1 MSQDIEQIAENTAPI
16 PPFEQPFKRVVP
28 YEDFVLLNKTQEL
41 ALPELYR
48 KRKIY
53 YAGIALSGSLIGF
66 TVGFFTSDFSSSTAQ
81 FMAGVAVCTN
91 FITFTGLRRRYRRED
106 NFLRLTIQLR
116 YDNKLMRD
124 QDKEE
129 LCKFAKTVKMPERV
143 QEIIRSGEYLPYDET
158 EVAAYKEA
166 NKPRHHNFT
175 KKQYRHL
182 LFSLLTSRPDLEC
195 CMVFGVAIMFLTL
208 ALGEQ
213 DIIIQVILGLVTALF
228 GSFVIWD
235 VMRSRKVALE
245 ACVDGTID
253 ELMAKINTAQPYTFF
268 KVGDHLMHIIIT
280 GYCLVS
286 FLTNNMDQSLVKQF
300 IIVIVAM
307 LTLLL
312 TVFAMYRSVQSANR
326 FKAANPN
333 KAK

>member
-1 MSQDIEQIAENTAPI
+1 MSHDIEQITENTAPI
-16 PPFEQPFKRVVP
+16 PPFEQPFKRNMP
-28 YEDFVLLNKTQEL
+28 YADFMLLNDTQEL
-41 ALPELYR
+41 ALPEFYR
-48 KRKIY
+48 NRKIY

-129 LCKFAKTVKMPERV
+129 LCKFAKTVKMPECV
-143 QEIIRSGEYLPYDET
+143 QEIIKSGEYLPYDET

-166 NKPRHHNFT
+166 NKPRHHEFT

-182 LFSLLTSRPDLEC
+182 LFSLLTARPDLEC
-195 CMVFGVAIMFLTL
+195 CMVFGIAVIFLTL
-208 ALGEQ
+208 AFGQQ
-213 DIIIQVILGLVTALF
+213 DMIIQVILGLITALF
-228 GSFVIWD
+228 GGFLIWD
-235 VMRSRKVALE
+235 VMCSRKIALK
-245 ACVDGTID
+245 ACVGGTID
-253 ELMAKINTAQPYTFF
+253 EIMARINTAKPYTFIR
-268 KVGDHLMHIIIT
+268 VGDHLLHIIIS

-286 FLTNNMDQSLVKQF
+286 FLTNSLDQSLVRQF
-300 IIVIVAM
+300 IIGIAAM
-307 LTLLL
+307 ITLLL